1 MPVNL
6 FFHYPSRNFTPTVV
20 VGRNVKK
27 PIFSNNSLVFYK
39 AHSLSYGG
47 VGTVRNHR
55 HKMKLT

>member
-6 FFHYPSRNFTPTVV
+6 FFSSPPNNFTKTVM

-27 PIFSNNSLVFYK
+27 PIFSNNALVFYK

-47 VGTVRNHR
+47 IGTVRNHR

>member
-27 PIFSNNSLVFYK
+27 PIFSNNSLVFIKHIVYLMEASERFVIIDIK
-39 AHSLSYGG
+39 
-47 VGTVRNHR
+47 
-55 HKMKLT
+55 